1 MQPSD
6 FMSGQYSF
14 YTLNHLCVII
24 MIMSSALPEIH
35 YDVVA
40 LHAVDYQYSF
50 ITFPKTGND
59 RKCDVFLC
67 KPYSWHAQFMAL
79 SPSLRLL
86 QALLFVIKEKKKNLL
101 KNKLPCSSVADL
113 KPWFLIKLS
122 LHDAKVQ
129 LTGHNIYSEPL
140 LGSSMST
147 STF

>member
-50 ITFPKTGND
+50 ITFPKTGNVM
-59 RKCDVFLC
+59 CFYANLTLGMH
-67 KPYSWHAQFMAL
+67 SLWL
-79 SPSLRLL
+79 SPRPWDCFKLCYLSL
-86 QALLFVIKEKKKNLL
+86 KKKKKNLL